1 MNLHKN
7 YEIARIF
14 MDPYRFSTSNR
25 VGPPR
30 NGRKSYG
37 PARRTSRKPTGCQA
51 PLRVCSASKTKCS
64 GPSPKAAICGG
75 VDTRFFL
82 WHKNG
87 IS

>member
-1 MNLHKN
+1 
-7 YEIARIF
+7 

-37 PARRTSRKPTGCQA
+37 PARRTSRKAYGLPGTSEGLQRIQNEVQRA
-51 PLRVCSASKTKCS
+51 ITEGGDLRR
-64 GPSPKAAICGG
+64 